1 MEMKVENKGSDQEQ
15 EITEQPEEQESK
27 SAKGAGAAAGANL
40 SAASFT
46 TYYTWTANG
55 VIHPVNFANANI
67 KANSRVFVNISEY
80 STDAQHRFIGSARMA
95 VYNIAPY
102 DGGFLAW
109 VEISWGSPLKVR
121 FDVFVD
127 P

>member
-15 EITEQPEEQESK
+15 EVNEQPLEQESK
-27 SAKGAGAAAGANL
+27 NAKGGAAVANL
-40 SAASFT
+40 SPAAFT

-55 VIHPVNFANANI
+55 VIPKVPFSNPNI

-80 STDAQHRFIGSARMA
+80 STDAQHRFIGAARMA

-109 VEISWGSPLKVR
+109 VDISWGSPLHVR